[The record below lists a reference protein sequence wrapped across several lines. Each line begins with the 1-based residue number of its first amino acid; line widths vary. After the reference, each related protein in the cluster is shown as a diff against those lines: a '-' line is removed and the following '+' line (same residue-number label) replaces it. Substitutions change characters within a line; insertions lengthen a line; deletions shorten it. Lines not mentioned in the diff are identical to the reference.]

1 LRLVTTPSPDDPAT
15 DHEHET
21 TSLRIVRLRLALA
34 LIAAAVLPLAVAA
47 PALRVLLDDTQAVA
61 TDRLAYDAAQVA
73 ATITTELEGTRRAL
87 GLIAASGAAPD
98 AAAGDERA
106 RAELERATMLLRE
119 DSPFVTNIWTIA
131 PDGDTAVDLD
141 PVPAAAPPPTL
152 SAAELARALALP
164 AGDVQVLAPGSS
176 RPEPLILMPVP
187 GEDDPAGVLATSVDL
202 DGLIRLG
209 ANEAGNGEW
218 SVAIRPAGGEPIPV
232 LGRSG
237 VDVSRLPGEVLGR
250 ALDPAEGLEA
260 VAEDS
265 LDALGFGGWA
275 VVLQAPF
282 AVSTL
287 PLAPLALLAL
297 ICLALVG
304 LIGWMAAQVL
314 RPAAELDASRRRLRE
329 LYATEREASLRDHLT
344 GLGNHRAFQEEL
356 ARQFDQTGRYHVPMA
371 VVLLD
376 LDEFKQVNDT
386 LGHAVGDDLL
396 AEVGR
401 VIRTTIRA
409 ADRAFRTG
417 GDEFA
422 IVLPHTDASG
432 GIDLAN
438 RLLRR
443 LLEDRP
449 SGRYRRPISF
459 SGGVA
464 AAPEHAGDRMQ
475 LLARAD
481 AALYRSKR
489 NGRTMITLFD
499 VELDRPSLD
508 DHQRAALSARVA
520 RVANSRSL
528 TAVYQPIVHVETGR
542 PIAYEGLV
550 RPAADSGFESPA
562 ALFAAA
568 EVSGRIIDLDRACLD
583 VVVAGARE
591 VPEDVYLSLN
601 VSPRTFEAPEFS
613 ANAFLS
619 ILRRHGVAPGR
630 VILELTERETIEDV
644 DRLRVALESCRR
656 AGVQIAVDDVGAGN
670 AGIRL
675 LSQIQFDVI
684 KIDLSL
690 VQAGAGREPVASVLS
705 SLVDLARRWRALVVA
720 EGVETAE
727 QLRMIRALGID
738 AAQGYLLGRPG
749 PLVPA
754 VSFDLDALAA
764 EAPQAWWLAAR
775 AASTPLA
782 S

>member
-1 LRLVTTPSPDDPAT
+1 MRLVSTPSPDDTAT
-15 DHEHET
+15 DGELDP

-34 LIAAAVLPLAVAA
+34 LLAAAILPLAVGA
-47 PALRVLLDDTQAVA
+47 PVLRVLLDDTQAAA
-61 TDRLAYDAAQVA
+61 TDRLADDAAEVA
-73 ATITTELEGTRRAL
+73 TAMTVELEGTRRAL
-87 GLIAASGAAPD
+87 ALIAASDVAPLAATGD
-98 AAAGDERA
+98 AHA
-106 RAELERATMLLRE
+106 RAELARAVDQLRDE
-119 DSPFVTNIWTIA
+119 SAFVGAVWAIP
-131 PDGDTAVDLD
+131 PDGGTAVDLD
-141 PVPAAAPPPTL
+141 AEPAAAPPPTL
-152 SAAELARALALP
+152 SAVELARALALRP
-164 AGDVQVLAPGSS
+164 GEIRVLDPGPSGA
-176 RPEPLILMPVP
+176 ELLLLTAVP
-187 GEDDPAGVLATSVDL
+187 GEETAAGLLAASLSLEQLV
-202 DGLIRLG
+202 RL
-209 ANEAGNGEW
+209 AAAEAGNGEW
-218 SVAIRPAGGEPIPV
+218 SVAIAPAGSEPIPV
-232 LGRSG
+232 VERPGM
-237 VDVSRLPGEVLGR
+237 DVARLPGEVLGR
-250 ALDPAEGLEA
+250 ALDPAEGLETA
-260 VAEDS
+260 AEDA
-265 LDALGFGGWA
+265 LDAPGFDGWT
-275 VVLQAPF
+275 VVLHAPF
-282 AVSTL
+282 AVSSV
-287 PLAPLALLAL
+287 PLAPLGLLAL
-297 ICLALVG
+297 ISLALVG

-329 LYATEREASLRDHLT
+329 LYSMEREASLRDHLT

-356 ARQFDQTGRYHVPMA
+356 ARQFDQTGRYHVPMS

-401 VIRTTIRA
+401 IIRSTIRA

-432 GIDLAN
+432 GMDLAN

-443 LLEDRP
+443 LLDDRP
-449 SGRYRRPISF
+449 SGRYQRPISC

-464 AAPEHAGDRMQ
+464 AAPEHAGDRLQ

-499 VELDRPSLD
+499 AEIDRPALSE
-508 DHQRAALSARVA
+508 HERATLSARVT
-520 RVANSRSL
+520 RVATSRSL

-542 PIAYEGLV
+542 PIAYEGLI
-550 RPAADSGFESPA
+550 RPAPDSGFESPA

-583 VVVAGARE
+583 VVVAGARQA
-591 VPEDVYLSLN
+591 PEDVYLSLN

-619 ILRRHGVAPGR
+619 ILHRHGVAPRR

-656 AGVQIAVDDVGAGN
+656 AGVQIAADDVGAGN
-670 AGIRL
+670 AGIRM

-690 VQAGAGREPVASVLS
+690 VQAAAGREPVGSVLS

-720 EGVETAE
+720 EGVETPE
-727 QLRMIRALGID
+727 QLRMIKALGID

-749 PLVPA
+749 PLVPS
-754 VSFDLDALAA
+754 VTFDLEALAT
-764 EAPQAWWLAAR
+764 EPPQAWWLAAR
-775 AASTPLA
+775 TASRPLA

>member
-1 LRLVTTPSPDDPAT
+1 MRLVSTPSPGDIAT
-15 DHEHET
+15 DGELDP

-34 LIAAAVLPLAVAA
+34 LIAAAILPLAVGA
-47 PALRVLLDDTQAVA
+47 PVLRVLLDDTQAAA
-61 TDRLAYDAAQVA
+61 TDRLADDAAEVA
-73 ATITTELEGTRRAL
+73 TAMTVELEGTRRAL
-87 GLIAASGAAPD
+87 GLIAAHDAAPA
-98 AAAGDERA
+98 AAAGDEHARDELA
-106 RAELERATMLLRE
+106 RAVDRLRE
-119 DSPFVTNIWTIA
+119 GSAFVHHVWTITS
-131 PDGDTAVDLD
+131 DGATAVDLD
-141 PVPAAAPPPTL
+141 PEPAATPAPAL
-152 SAAELARALALP
+152 SAAELARALALQP
-164 AGDVQVLAPGSS
+164 GQVRVVDPGP
-176 RPEPLILMPVP
+176 RGADLLLLTAIP
-187 GEDDPAGVLATSVDL
+187 GEGKAAGLLAASL
-202 DGLIRLG
+202 NLERLVRL
-209 ANEAGNGEW
+209 AAAEAGNGEW
-218 SVAIRPAGGEPIPV
+218 SVAIRPAGGEPISVVERP
-232 LGRSG
+232 GM
-237 VDVSRLPGEVLGR
+237 DVASLPGEVLGR

-260 VAEDS
+260 AAEDA
-265 LDALGFGGWA
+265 LDALGFAGWT
-275 VVLQAPF
+275 VVLHAPF
-282 AVSTL
+282 AVSSV
-287 PLAPLALLAL
+287 PLAPLGLLAL

-304 LIGWMAAQVL
+304 LIGWMAGQVL

-329 LYATEREASLRDHLT
+329 LYSMEREASLRDHLT

-356 ARQFDQTGRYHVPMA
+356 ARQFDQTGRYHVPMS

-401 VIRTTIRA
+401 VIRGTIRA

-432 GIDLAN
+432 GMDLAN

-443 LLEDRP
+443 LLDDRP
-449 SGRYRRPISF
+449 SGRYQRPISC

-464 AAPEHAGDRMQ
+464 AAPEHAGDRLQ

-499 VELDRPSLD
+499 AEIDRPALSE
-508 DHQRAALSARVA
+508 QERATLSARVT
-520 RVANSRSL
+520 RVASSRSL
-528 TAVYQPIVHVETGR
+528 TAVYQPIVHLESGR
-542 PIAYEGLV
+542 PIAYEGLI
-550 RPAADSGFESPA
+550 RPAPDSGFESPA

-583 VVVAGARE
+583 VVVAGARQA
-591 VPEDVYLSLN
+591 PDDVYLSLN

-619 ILRRHGVAPGR
+619 ILHRHGVPPRR

-656 AGVQIAVDDVGAGN
+656 AGVQIAADDVGAGN
-670 AGIRL
+670 AGIRM

-690 VQAGAGREPVASVLS
+690 VQAAAGREPVGSVLS
-705 SLVDLARRWRALVVA
+705 SIVDLARRWRALVVA
-720 EGVETAE
+720 EGVETPE
-727 QLRMIRALGID
+727 QLRMIKALGID

-749 PLVPA
+749 PLVP
-754 VSFDLDALAA
+754 SITFDLEALAT
-764 EAPQAWWLAAR
+764 EPPQAWWLAAR